1 MDESELL
8 FTDILGCDRVSLYL
22 NKSRLLGKDAGARI
36 SRVLKKRIQGEPL
49 EYILGKTEFMGLEFK
64 VTPDV
69 LIPRPDTEILV
80 ETVLQLIKERYGPG
94 MASGTLNILEIG
106 AGSGC
111 IAVALA
117 KYLPQSR
124 IIAVDISQ
132 KALDIA
138 GENSRLNGVDRNI
151 DFVRADLF
159 DSRRIKQAGYDI
171 IVSNPPYVGTAEI
184 PGLAPEVRC
193 QPEIAL
199 YAGEEGLDIYRRLIP
214 QSADYL
220 KPGGLL
226 CLEIGYS
233 QMDRVKEIFRSVE
246 KFAVKRTVKDYNNIE
261 RVILAR
267 LNDSAL
273 S

>member
-1 MDESELL
+1 
-8 FTDILGCDRVSLYL
+8 
-22 NKSRLLGKDAGARI
+22 
-36 SRVLKKRIQGEPL
+36 
-49 EYILGKTEFMGLEFK
+49 
-64 VTPDV
+64 
-69 LIPRPDTEILV
+69 
-80 ETVLQLIKERYGPG
+80 
-94 MASGTLNILEIG
+94 
-106 AGSGC
+106 
-111 IAVALA
+111 LA